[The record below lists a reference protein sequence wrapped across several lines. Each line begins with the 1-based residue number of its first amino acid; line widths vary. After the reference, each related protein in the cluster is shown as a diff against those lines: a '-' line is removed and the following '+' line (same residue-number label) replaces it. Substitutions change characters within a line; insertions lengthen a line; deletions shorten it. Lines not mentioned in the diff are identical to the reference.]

1 MSKVKDILIVGGG
14 TSGWLS
20 AAYISRALGTY
31 RPGGAR
37 VRLVEASDIDT
48 IGVGEATIPP
58 IRTLVAALGID
69 EATFM
74 RETSATF
81 KLAIKFDN
89 WVTNPAV
96 QPHSYYHTFGTFTQI
111 DNDLMAA
118 YWLKDQ
124 DRIDQNFVDYTMVE
138 GRLCYLGLGP
148 KRITDAQFQGPMQ
161 YAYHFDAGRL
171 VTLLKKVAV
180 HNGVE
185 HLIGKVTDVEMA
197 EDGSIAAVQTHDQG
211 RLEADLF
218 IDCTGFSAHLIE
230 KAMGVEFKEFS
241 DQLFC
246 DKAVACQVPYD
257 DEACAINPYTTATAQ
272 ESGWTWDI
280 PLNNRR
286 GVGYVYSS
294 GHTDA
299 SRAEEVIHNYIG
311 QSQSDYKLWHLNM
324 RVGKRPEPWRK
335 NCIAIGLSGGFVE
348 PLESTGIFLVD
359 IALRWLVDFLPSQT
373 GMERGAKSFNA
384 MMNACYDD
392 IVDFIKMHYCL
403 TKRTDTDFW
412 IDNQRRESIPDS
424 LTHKLESWRDRLPG
438 IYEFTGFPAV
448 FGLTNYMQV
457 MYGMG
462 FETDLSGYDARYAKA
477 EAARQQSQQYAVAAK
492 RGAEFLPNHR
502 KLIDEIYS
510 RGFQAPQQ
518 QGVAGTAKQR

>member
-1 MSKVKDILIVGGG
+1 MSKVKNILIVGGG

-20 AAYISRALGTY
+20 AAYMARSLGAY
-31 RPGGAR
+31 RPGGPKI
-37 VRLVEASDIDT
+37 RLVEASDIGT

-58 IRTLVAALGID
+58 IRTLIAALGVD

-89 WVTNPAV
+89 WLKNPATD
-96 QPHSYYHTFGTFTQI
+96 PHSYYHTFGTFNQV

-118 YWLKDQ
+118 YWAM
-124 DRIDQNFVDYTMVE
+124 DRANSPLSFVDYTMVE
-138 GRLCYLGLGP
+138 GRLCDLGLGP
-148 KRITDAQFQGPMQ
+148 KRITDEQFKGPMQ

-171 VTLLKKVAV
+171 VVLLKKVAA

-185 HLIGKVTDVEMA
+185 HLIGKVKNVDMA
-197 EDGSIAAVQTHDQG
+197 EDGSIAAVETDEQG

-218 IDCTGFSAHLIE
+218 IDCTGFSGHLIE
-230 KAMGVEFKEFS
+230 KAMGVGFNEFS

-246 DKAVACQVPYD
+246 DKAVACQVAYD
-257 DEACAINPYTTATAQ
+257 DESCAIDPYTTSTAQ
-272 ESGWTWDI
+272 ENGWTWDI

-294 GHTDA
+294 GHTD
-299 SRAEEVIHNYIG
+299 SERAEEVLHSYIG
-311 QSQSDYKLWHLNM
+311 ETKSDYKVWHLNM
-324 RVGKRPEPWRK
+324 RVGNRPEPWRK
-335 NCIAIGLSGGFVE
+335 NCVAVGLSGGFVE

-359 IALRWLVDFLPSQT
+359 IALRWLVDFLPGQEN
-373 GMERGAKSFNA
+373 MEQGAKSFNA
-384 MMNACYDD
+384 MMGACYED
-392 IVDFIKMHYCL
+392 IVDFVKMHYCL

-412 IDNQRRESIPDS
+412 IDNQRPETIPDS
-424 LTHKLESWRDRLPG
+424 LKHKLESWQHRLPG

-457 MYGMG
+457 MYGMD
-462 FETDLSGYDARYAKA
+462 FETDLAGYEARYARMD
-477 EAARQQSQQYAVAAK
+477 AARQQAQQYAAAGK
-492 RGAEFLPNHR
+492 SGPQFLPSHR
-502 KLIDEIYS
+502 ALIDQIYS
-510 RGFQAPQQ
+510 GGFQVPQQ
-518 QGVAGTAKQR
+518 GAPGMTMQR